1 MDMRELIAAT
11 VAALMS
17 VTIAPA
23 TEWTWPLDDPAPTV
37 MRGFEPADEPWL
49 PGHRGV
55 DLMGGAGDVVRTA
68 GSGTVSYAGLLAGV
82 GVVTVSHGV
91 VRTTYQPV
99 LPSVAVGQ
107 RVDIGEPIG
116 VLTVTGSHCL
126 PSACLH
132 WGLIQGA
139 AYLDP
144 LRLVSTGAPPRLLP
158 LGTEALTPADGRSIR
173 STTPPRIAGR
183 VAVGALAGIAT

>member
-1 MDMRELIAAT
+1 MRELIAAT
-11 VAALMS
+11 VAALVS

-23 TEWTWPLDDPAPTV
+23 TDWTWPLDDSAPTV
-37 MRGFEPADEPWL
+37 VQGFDPADEPWL

-55 DLMGGAGDVVRTA
+55 DLMGAAGDVVRAA
-68 GSGTVSYAGLLAGV
+68 GAGTVSYAGLLAGV

-91 VRTTYQPV
+91 ARTTYQPV
-99 LPSVAVGQ
+99 QPSVAVGQ
-107 RVDIGEPIG
+107 RVEIGEPIG
-116 VLTVTGSHCL
+116 VLTITGSHCR

-139 AYLDP
+139 DYLDP
-144 LRLVSTGAPPRLLP
+144 LRLVSTDAPPRLLP
-158 LGTEALTPADGRSIR
+158 LGTEALRPADGRSLGSR
-173 STTPPRIAGR
+173 TPPHIAGR